1 MSDLNNSVTQLNENL
16 QSFADN
22 MAKFVEKGT
31 AAAGKRARKD
41 LLNIA
46 KLCKS
51 TRGEILTTMKTK

>member
-1 MSDLNNSVTQLNENL
+1 MSDLNNSITGLNEHIE
-16 QSFADN
+16 SFTSN
-22 MAKFVEKGT
+22 MEKFVEKGT

-51 TRGEILTTMKTK
+51 TRGDILATMKAK

>member
-16 QSFADN
+16 QNFAEN

-41 LLNIA
+41 LLNIQ

-51 TRGEILTTMKTK
+51 TRGDILTEMKK